1 MKRKVVL
8 FIAMSLD
15 GYIARKNGAID
26 WLDTNVDDPV
36 EDFSYEKFY
45 STIDT
50 VIMGRTTYDQV
61 INELSPDL
69 YPYKDIQ
76 SYVLTSRP
84 AQPKKHVKF
93 INEEISEL
101 ILRLKREAG
110 KDIWIVGG
118 HSIIKPLL
126 QHNLIDEFRITIIPT
141 LLGNGI
147 PLFDSFQDEIK
158 LHQVNSYVR
167 NQLTYLHFVRK

>member
-26 WLDTNVDDPV
+26 WLDTSIDHPV
-36 EDFSYEKFY
+36 EDFSYENFY

-93 INEEISEL
+93 ITEDISEL

-126 QHNLIDEFRITIIPT
+126 QLNMINEFKITIIPT

-147 PLFDSFQDEIK
+147 PLFDSFQNEIK
-158 LHQVNSYVR
+158 LQQVNSYVR